1 MSCESVDLKSY
12 AFGEAT
18 REERGTVKAHVLGC
32 GPCREELSRLE
43 LTQAA
48 LMSLRDEEIP
58 RRIGFISDKEVAPA
72 WWQFWHMAPH
82 FVIPGLSA
90 VALVIA
96 LLIPWLTRQG
106 VVVIQPPAPQAA
118 FAAPAPEIE
127 IDKRVQAAVAKA
139 MAASEQRTVELL
151 AAAEKKHQ
159 FELRSMQVAFEED
172 WRMKM
177 KQLGTLYVAAYK
189 MEPGGGQQ

>member
-18 REERGTVKAHVLGC
+18 REERGAVKAHVLGC
-32 GPCREELSRLE
+32 GACREELSRLE

-58 RRIGFISDKEVAPA
+58 RRIGFVSDKDVAPA
-72 WWQFWHMAPH
+72 WWQFWHMLPH
-82 FVIPGLSA
+82 FAMPALSA
-90 VALVIA
+90 VALAIA
-96 LLIPWLTRQG
+96 LIVPWLSRQPM
-106 VVVIQPPAPQAA
+106 VVIQPSAPRAA
-118 FAAPAPEIE
+118 AAAPAGEIE
-127 IDKRVQAAVAKA
+127 IDRRVQAAVSKA
-139 MAASEQRTVELL
+139 MAANEQRTVELL
-151 AAAEKKHQ
+151 AAADKKHQ

-189 MEPGGGQQ
+189 MEPGGGQ